1 MQQLTAIIVDDEAH
15 NRENLSALLIKYCPE
30 VVVLGEAS
38 SVSEAFQLIK
48 TASPEVVFLDIE
60 MPNANGFALLEL
72 FDKLPFKVVFV
83 TAYDAYALKAIKFSA
98 SDYILKPIDHQDLRQ
113 AVDDLLLES
122 QPTEINRQS
131 LDSFLNQEEK
141 RIALTLS
148 DEIRLIA
155 LSDII
160 RIEADNNYA
169 KFFLSKG
176 EEVLVS
182 KHLGFYYDIIKDFG
196 FMRVHQSHLVNQ
208 KFVDRYVKR
217 DGGYLLLT
225 NGHQVPIS
233 RTQKENL
240 LKWFSSL

>member
-1 MQQLTAIIVDDEAH
+1 MKQLTAILVDDEEH
-15 NRENLSALLIKYCPE
+15 NRQNLSALLTKHCPE
-30 VVVLGEAS
+30 VVVLGQAA

-48 TASPEVVFLDIE
+48 KSSPEVVFLDIE

-72 FDKLPFKVVFV
+72 FEELLFKVVFV

-98 SDYILKPIDHQDLRQ
+98 SDYILKPIDHQDLRK
-113 AVDDLLLES
+113 AVDDLLAES
-122 QPTEINRQS
+122 TPTEVNRQS
-131 LDSFLNQEEK
+131 LESFLNQEEK
-141 RIALTLS
+141 KIALTLS
-148 DEIRLIA
+148 DEIKLIT

-169 KFFLSKG
+169 QFYLSSG
-176 EEVLVS
+176 EKVLVS

-196 FMRVHQSHLVNQ
+196 FMRVHQSHLINQ

-217 DGGYLLLT
+217 DGGYLQLS
-225 NGHQVPIS
+225 NGDQVPIS

>member
-1 MQQLTAIIVDDEAH
+1 M
-15 NRENLSALLIKYCPE
+15 IK
-30 VVVLGEAS
+30 
-38 SVSEAFQLIK
+38 I
-48 TASPEVVFLDIE
+48 TSPEVVFLDIE

-72 FDKLPFKVVFV
+72 FDKLPFKVVFM

-98 SDYILKPIDHQDLRQ
+98 SDYILKPIDHQDLRH
-113 AVDDLLLES
+113 AVDDLLIES

-131 LDSFLNQEEK
+131 LDSFLHQGEK

-176 EEVLVS
+176 EKVLVS

>member
-1 MQQLTAIIVDDEAH
+1 MKQLTAILVDDEQH
-15 NRENLSALLIKYCPE
+15 NRQNLSALLTKHCPE
-30 VVVLGEAS
+30 IVVLGEAA
-38 SVSEAFQLIK
+38 SVPEAFQLINSAK
-48 TASPEVVFLDIE
+48 PEVVFLDIE

-72 FDKLPFKVVFV
+72 FEELPFKVVFV

-98 SDYILKPIDHQDLRQ
+98 SDYILKPIDHSELRN
-113 AVDDLLLES
+113 AVENLLEES
-122 QPTEINRQS
+122 TPTELNRQS

-141 RIALTLS
+141 KIALTLS
-148 DEIRLIA
+148 DEIRLISLA
-155 LSDII
+155 HIV

-169 KFFLSKG
+169 KFHLDNG

-182 KHLGFYYDIIKDFG
+182 KHLGFYYEIIKDFG
-196 FMRVHQSHLVNQ
+196 FMRVHQSHLINQ

-217 DGGYLLLT
+217 DGGYLQLT

>member
-1 MQQLTAIIVDDEAH
+1 MQQLTAILVDDEPH
-15 NRENLSALLIKYCPE
+15 NRENLTALLSKHCPE
-30 VVVLGEAS
+30 IVLLGEAA
-38 SVSEAFQLIK
+38 SVPEAFQLIK

-72 FDKLPFKVVFV
+72 FDELPFKVVFV
-83 TAYDAYALKAIKFSA
+83 TAYDEYALKAIKFSA
-98 SDYILKPIDHQDLRQ
+98 SDYILKPIDHQELRA
-113 AVDDLLLES
+113 AVDTILTES
-122 QPTEINRQS
+122 TPTEVNRQS

-141 RIALTLS
+141 KIALTLS
-148 DEIRLIA
+148 DEIRLIS
-155 LSDII
+155 LSSII

-169 KFFLSKG
+169 KFFLEND

-182 KHLGFYYDIIKDFG
+182 KHLGFYYDIIKEFG

-208 KFVDRYVKR
+208 KYVDRYVKR
-217 DGGYLLLT
+217 DGGYLQLT
-225 NGHQVPIS
+225 NGDQVPIS

>member
-1 MQQLTAIIVDDEAH
+1 MTQLTAILVDDEQH
-15 NRENLSALLIKYCPE
+15 NRENLSALLTKHCPE
-30 VVVLGEAS
+30 IVVLGEAA
-38 SVSEAFQLIK
+38 SVPEAFQLIN
-48 TASPEVVFLDIE
+48 TAKPEVVFLDIE

-72 FDKLPFKVVFV
+72 FEELPFKVVFV

-98 SDYILKPIDHQDLRQ
+98 SDYILKPIDHAELRN
-113 AVDDLLLES
+113 AVDNLLEES
-122 QPTEINRQS
+122 TPTEVNRQS

-141 RIALTLS
+141 KIALTLS
-148 DEIRLIA
+148 DEIRLISLA
-155 LSDII
+155 HIV

-169 KFFLSKG
+169 KFQLDNG

-182 KHLGFYYDIIKDFG
+182 KHLGFYYEIIKDFG
-196 FMRVHQSHLVNQ
+196 FMRVHQSHLINQ

-217 DGGYLLLT
+217 DGGYLQLT